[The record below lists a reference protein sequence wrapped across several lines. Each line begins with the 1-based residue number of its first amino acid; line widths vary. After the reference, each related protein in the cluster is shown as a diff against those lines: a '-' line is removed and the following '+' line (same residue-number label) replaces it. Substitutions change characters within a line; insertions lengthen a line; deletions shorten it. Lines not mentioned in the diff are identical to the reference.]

1 MKAERAKLK
10 RLQRLEKV
18 RAIAKQSAVT
28 EAARAENTY
37 AQLSAL
43 AERTGNLA
51 ADYAAR
57 TDVVDGA
64 DLAMLR
70 RFASGLQGIRA
81 TTQADA
87 ERAQAIADRRQTELA
102 SAERRRAAVEDRAN
116 AQARQIAAKRQYG
129 AQSAFSA
136 NPKRFGTEPA

>member
-1 MKAERAKLK
+1 VKAERAKLK

-43 AERTGNLA
+43 ATRTGNLA

-70 RFASGLQGIRA
+70 RFATGLQGIRA

-129 AQSAFSA
+129 AQSAFPA